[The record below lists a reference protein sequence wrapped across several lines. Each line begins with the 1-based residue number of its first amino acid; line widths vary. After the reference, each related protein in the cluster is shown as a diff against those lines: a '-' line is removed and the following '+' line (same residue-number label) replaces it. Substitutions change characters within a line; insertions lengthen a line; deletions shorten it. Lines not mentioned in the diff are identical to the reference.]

1 MNEYLCSE
9 QNLPP
14 HSHLNGIRPYFL
26 SQRSLLFVLKIR
38 FTDSIYYNHMKV
50 FQLYIIMETIPE
62 EDITTI
68 IESRYVEFEERLDK
82 IIEIKIDELK
92 RSIKKDY
99 IVDSIEDAM

>member
-1 MNEYLCSE
+1 
-9 QNLPP
+9 
-14 HSHLNGIRPYFL
+14 
-26 SQRSLLFVLKIR
+26 
-38 FTDSIYYNHMKV
+38 
-50 FQLYIIMETIPE
+50 METIPE